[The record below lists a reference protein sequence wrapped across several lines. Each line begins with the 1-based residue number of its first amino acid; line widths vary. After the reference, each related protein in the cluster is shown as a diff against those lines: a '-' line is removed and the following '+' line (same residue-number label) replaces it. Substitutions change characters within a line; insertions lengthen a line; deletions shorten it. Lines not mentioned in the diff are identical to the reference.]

1 MSAAQERAA
10 RAALRPRTGHVI
22 VAPLAAPA
30 AGEAP
35 SAAPTLAAPSR
46 LGASPA
52 ADWWTDHNAIAELW
66 RWLEDRGQE
75 PDDVGY
81 FLERVEKW
89 TSEYLDMRAEQE
101 RPL

>member
-1 MSAAQERAA
+1 MSTAQERAA
-10 RAALRPRTGHVI
+10 RAALHPHTGHVT
-22 VAPLAAPA
+22 VAPLAAPT

-52 ADWWTDHNAIAELW
+52 ADWWADHDNLAALW
-66 RWLEDRGQE
+66 SWLEDRVQE
-75 PDDVGY
+75 PDSVVY
-81 FLERVEKW
+81 FLEKPWKW
-89 TSEYLDMRAEQE
+89 TPEYVDMRDEQE